1 MYVYVS
7 ICLCVVL
14 LTSSIWSVQ
23 QPAGCASTHGW
34 SDWRPAKGG
43 ANGVDV
49 CADCVIPIGIF
60 ENVAIVSTAILA
72 SPDKYTIFWKS
83 NKFFF
88 LLLLRIV
95 NIWQVALLKKMKF
108 EHKCQ
113 HNLHTNLTLL
123 RTHGLCRCWWSK
135 TFAQRFGLQWQH

>member
-1 MYVYVS
+1 MCVY
-7 ICLCVVL
+7 LCVFVL

-34 SDWRPAKGG
+34 SDCRPANGG

-60 ENVAIVSTAILA
+60 KCCYIVINQHWLGITWQIL
-72 SPDKYTIFWKS
+72 SLGNRTEKFGFLFTNSEYFDRWRCWKEKYI
-83 NKFFF
+83 
-88 LLLLRIV
+88 
-95 NIWQVALLKKMKF
+95 F